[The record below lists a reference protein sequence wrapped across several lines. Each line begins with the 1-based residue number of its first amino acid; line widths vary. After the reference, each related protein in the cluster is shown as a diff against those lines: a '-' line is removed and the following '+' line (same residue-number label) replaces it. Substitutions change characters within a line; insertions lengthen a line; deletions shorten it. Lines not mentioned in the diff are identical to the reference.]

1 MKTDRITSMVE
12 NGPPP
17 VAAGTLYPGK
27 VMHQRLNP
35 FGHRFS
41 YTVFSLLVDIDRLGE
56 LARMSRLLSV
66 NRPGILSFRE
76 GDHVEEGGET
86 LRQFVDRLLARA
98 GVEKP
103 AARVL
108 LLAYPRMFGYVFN
121 PLATYFAYDAEHR
134 LVAIIYA
141 VRNTFGERHSYVA
154 PVLPGEENPAGI
166 RQTRT
171 KVFHV
176 SPFMEMGL
184 RYHFRILPPGKTVRV
199 RIHET
204 AGSEPLL
211 AATFN
216 ADAAPLTD
224 RNLARYLL
232 KFPLMTL
239 KVMGGI
245 HWEALKL
252 WLKGAR
258 FHKSPPPP
266 PAASFCDE
274 GAQTER
280 RMLKTGTI
288 VPKLQDVSGDL

>member
-1 MKTDRITSMVE
+1 MKTDRITCMAE

-17 VAAGTLYPGK
+17 AAAGMLYAGK

-41 YTVFSLLVDIDRLGE
+41 YTVFCLLADIDRLDD
-56 LARMSRLLSV
+56 LARMCRLLSV
-66 NRPGILSFRE
+66 NRPGVLSFRE
-76 GDHVEEGGET
+76 RDHVEENDET
-86 LRQFVDRLLARA
+86 LRQFTGRLLARA
-98 GVEKP
+98 GLEEP
-103 AARVL
+103 AARIL

-121 PLATYFAYDAEHR
+121 PLSTYFAYDAEDR
-134 LVAIIYA
+134 LIAIIYA

-154 PVLPGEENPAGI
+154 PILPGEESPAGI

-171 KVFHV
+171 KIFHV

-184 RYHFRILPPGKTVRV
+184 RYHFRILPPGRTVRV

-204 AGSEPLL
+204 AGGEPML

-232 KFPLMTL
+232 KFPFMTM
-239 KVMGGI
+239 KVIGGI

-266 PAASFCDE
+266 SSASFCDE
-274 GAQTER
+274 HAR
-280 RMLKTGTI
+280 S
-288 VPKLQDVSGDL
+288 D

>member
-1 MKTDRITSMVE
+1 MRPDRITTMAE
-12 NGPPP
+12 NGLPPD
-17 VAAGTLYPGK
+17 AAGTLYAGN
-27 VMHQRLNP
+27 VMHQRLTP

-41 YTVFSLLVDIDRLGE
+41 YTVFSLLVDIDRLDD

-76 GDHVEEGGET
+76 GDHVEEDGET
-86 LRQFVDRLLARA
+86 LRQFADRLLACA
-98 GVEKP
+98 GLEKP

-121 PLATYFAYDAEHR
+121 PLATYFAYDAEDS
-134 LVAIIYA
+134 LIAIIYA

-154 PVLPGEENPAGI
+154 PVLPGEKSPAGI

-171 KVFHV
+171 KIFHV

-204 AGSEPLL
+204 TGNEPLL

-224 RNLARYLL
+224 RNLASYLL
-232 KFPLMTL
+232 KFPFMTL
-239 KVMGGI
+239 KVIGGI

-252 WLKGAR
+252 FLKGAR

-266 PAASFCDE
+266 PLASFCDE
-274 GAQTER
+274 GVHR
-280 RMLKTGTI
+280 SSRM
-288 VPKLQDVSGDL
+288 

>member
-1 MKTDRITSMVE
+1 MRPDRITTMAE
-12 NGPPP
+12 NGLPPD
-17 VAAGTLYPGK
+17 AAGTLYAGK
-27 VMHQRLNP
+27 VMHQRLTP

-41 YTVFSLLVDIDRLGE
+41 YTVFSLLVDIDRLDD
-56 LARMSRLLSV
+56 LARISRLLSV

-76 GDHVEEGGET
+76 GDHVEEDGET
-86 LRQFVDRLLARA
+86 LRQFADRLLVCA
-98 GVEKP
+98 GLEKP

-121 PLATYFAYDAEHR
+121 PLATYFAYDAEDS
-134 LVAIIYA
+134 LIAIIYA

-154 PVLPGEENPAGI
+154 PVLPGEKSPAGI

-171 KVFHV
+171 KIFHV

-204 AGSEPLL
+204 TGNEPLL

-232 KFPLMTL
+232 KFPFMTL
-239 KVMGGI
+239 KVIGGI

-252 WLKGAR
+252 FLKGAR

-266 PAASFCDE
+266 SLASFCDE
-274 GAQTER
+274 GVHR
-280 RMLKTGTI
+280 SSRM
-288 VPKLQDVSGDL
+288 